1 MLKNILSKTAWGLY
15 INETGI
21 CAVKVTRKATKV
33 SVESFDMI
41 SYSECE
47 SEHAEPAKPEDSIQF
62 KPFPVEKESQATKT
76 LSTSTNI
83 NDLAD
88 LARNAISL
96 FLSRNNIESSDRILI
111 AVPDQFVLSRFVN
124 LPNVKSKQLRNIV
137 RFEIGKHI
145 PIDVSEIIWDYQS
158 FSNKSSNEAE
168 VEVGIFAIK
177 KESIYTF
184 LSSFK
189 QIENY
194 LTTIQIGS
202 IALYNFLL
210 FNEDEIEP
218 TMLLEIGQDNTNLMI
233 LCHDKVWLRNLPS
246 IGLGEGFIDEVNRSV
261 GYYRSLVKSI
271 EVKFLVISG
280 SLSIEHEKKEEI
292 AQSLGYELKEIVL
305 KNNNILTDEI
315 KDKEKFKNNCL
326 CLITPLGL
334 AMQGISQGEITLN
347 LLPDEFAKKI
357 AFYTKKKVVMLS
369 SLVILVSVFILC
381 VAQFI
386 NNKSLQNTV
395 NTELDT
401 FNNATELERQY
412 KKKEKVYN
420 KLKKE
425 LDQISS
431 IGEGKAFW
439 NKVIP
444 RIFSTIPEK
453 AILYSLDTNWVTKP
467 EKAVSMRIKGK
478 SFSPRLDFIYNEIK
492 GAFEKI
498 VLVDDDK
505 DIPLF
510 DNIKV
515 VKGSLK
521 HATDGI
527 GFEIE
532 WIIKYK
538 TFLLFS
544 DI

>member
-1 MLKNILSKTAWGLY
+1 MFKNISVKAAWGLY

-21 CAVKVTRKATKV
+21 CAVKVVRKAKKV
-33 SVESFDMI
+33 SVESFDII
-41 SYSECE
+41 SYTECK
-47 SEHAEPAKPEDSIQF
+47 SEHTETDKNENGIQF
-62 KPFPVEKESQATKT
+62 KPFPVEKESQTTKT
-76 LSTSTNI
+76 QANSTNI

-88 LARNAISL
+88 LAKKAISL
-96 FLSRNNIESSDRILI
+96 FLSRNKIESSDRILI

-124 LPNVKSKQLRNIV
+124 LPNVKSKQLKNIV
-137 RFEIGKHI
+137 KFEIGKHI
-145 PIDVSEIIWDYQS
+145 PIDVSEIIWDDQS
-158 FSNKSSNEAE
+158 FSNKSSSEAE

-202 IALYNFLL
+202 IALYNFML
-210 FNEDEIEP
+210 FNEDEIQP

-233 LCHDKVWLRNLPS
+233 ICRDKVWLRNLPS
-246 IGLGEGFIDEVNRSV
+246 VGLGESFIEEVKRSV
-261 GYYRSLVKSI
+261 GYYKSLVKSV
-271 EVKFLVISG
+271 EVKFLVVSG
-280 SLSIEHEKKEEI
+280 SLSIEHKKKEEI
-292 AQSLGYELKEIVL
+292 ARSLGYELKEIVI
-305 KNNNILTDEI
+305 KNNNILTDKI
-315 KDKEKFKNNCL
+315 KDQEKFQNNCP

-347 LLPDEFAKKI
+347 LLPDEFTKKI
-357 AFYTKKKVVMLS
+357 AFYGKKKVVMLS
-369 SLVILVSVFILC
+369 SFVILASVFILC
-381 VAQFI
+381 GAQFI
-386 NNKSLQNTV
+386 KNKSFKNTV
-395 NTELDT
+395 STELDT
-401 FNNATELERQY
+401 FNKATELENRY

-444 RIFSTIPEK
+444 RIFSAMPEK
-453 AILYSLDTNWVTKP
+453 AILYSLDSNWVTKP

-492 GAFEKI
+492 GAFEKM
-498 VLVDDDK
+498 VLADNDK
-505 DIPLF
+505 DIPVF
-510 DNIKV
+510 DNIEV

-527 GFEIE
+527 GFEME